1 MVNTPQPHEFQAELA
16 AAAGSNA
23 TGIAVPDSIV
33 EALGQG
39 KRPSVR
45 VTLNDYEYRTTLGAM
60 AGVRMIPV
68 SAAVRSAAGISA
80 GDIVEVSISA
90 DTSPREAVVP
100 EDLQVAFA
108 AHPEAAAFFRTL
120 SPSLQR
126 YHVDNI
132 EAAKAPE
139 TRARRVDKAI
149 ALFHEGKSR

>member
-1 MVNTPQPHEFQAELA
+1 MNTAQPYEFEAELA

-23 TGIAVPDSIV
+23 TGIVVPDSIV
-33 EALGQG
+33 EALGHG
-39 KRPSVR
+39 KHPPVR
-45 VTLNDYEYRTTLGAM
+45 VTLNDYEYRTTLGTM
-60 AGVRMIPV
+60 AGLRMIPV

-80 GDIVEVSISA
+80 GDIVKVGLSA
-90 DTSPREAVVP
+90 DTSPREALVP
-100 EDLQVAFA
+100 EDLQAAFA
-108 AHPEAAAFFRTL
+108 AHPEAATFFDTL

-149 ALFHEGKSR
+149 ALFREGRSR